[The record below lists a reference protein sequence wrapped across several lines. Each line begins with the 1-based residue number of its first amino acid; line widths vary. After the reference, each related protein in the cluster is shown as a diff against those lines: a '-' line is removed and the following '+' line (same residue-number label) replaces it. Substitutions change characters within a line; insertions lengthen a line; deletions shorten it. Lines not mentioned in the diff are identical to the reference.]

1 MKCFFCKGEMINGFT
16 SHVVN
21 YEECIIII
29 IKNVP
34 CEKCEQCG
42 ESFYSDE
49 VATVLE
55 KIVKQVKAIV
65 SDVAVFE
72 YDKMAS

>member
-1 MKCFFCKGEMINGFT
+1 MNCFFCKGEVVNGFT
-16 SHVVN
+16 NHVVN
-21 YEECIIII
+21 YEKSIII

-65 SDVAVFE
+65 SDIAVFE

>member
-1 MKCFFCKGEMINGFT
+1 MKCFLCKGEIVNGFT
-16 SHVVN
+16 NHVVN
-21 YEECIIII
+21 YEECIII

-49 VATVLE
+49 VAKVLE